1 MIIETLPATQRI
13 INMGIIERRERLKK
27 QVRSNI
33 ISTAKE
39 IARENGWSS
48 VSIRKIADVIEYSPP
63 ILYEYFDSKDKLLE
77 AIRIE
82 GFDRLQNEFLS
93 IKTHFSN
100 PQKQLVEVAQCIWNL
115 AIESP
120 EIYQV
125 MFNLEGAFCDSKKVY
140 SHVMKIQD
148 NPVWE
153 MIAKLKPKASEAVT
167 KTYYEYWCLTY
178 GFISITMT
186 TQPSYA
192 LSKAETIYMEGVRRF
207 IRSIM

>member
-1 MIIETLPATQRI
+1 
-13 INMGIIERRERLKK
+13 MGILERRERLKK

-33 ISTAKE
+33 IKTAKD
-39 IARENGWSS
+39 IAKEKGWSA

-63 ILYEYFDSKDKLLE
+63 ILYEYFESKDKLLE
-77 AIRIE
+77 AIRME
-82 GFDRLQNEFLS
+82 GFDKLLKEFIN

-100 PQKQLVEVAQCIWNL
+100 PEKQLVEVAQRIWNL

-120 EIYQV
+120 EIFQV
-125 MFNLEGAFCDSKKVY
+125 MFNIEGAFCDSKKVY
-140 SHVMKIQD
+140 SQVMMIKD

-153 MIAKLKPKASEAVT
+153 MIAVLRPRSSEAVT

-192 LSKAETIYMEGVRRF
+192 LSKAESIYMESVRRF
-207 IRSIM
+207 IRSVM